1 MGIIFDHFVTTIE
14 VVPPL
19 GSDAKPL
26 LSSLEALN
34 HLAFD
39 GFSVATN
46 PVAKPRMSAMAV
58 CVLAQQKT
66 NRPAILHVTTRDHNF
81 LSLQAML
88 WGAKALGITTILAAT
103 GDYVAL
109 GNRATTTT
117 VRDLDVYGLIKMA
130 RAREADFQTGVV
142 IDPKVLPAGIPKAAE
157 RLRKKIDAG
166 AHFAVTQPVYGE
178 KDAENLAEAV
188 CGLGIPVVMG
198 ILPLRTS
205 RHAEFLHEKVS
216 GITVPGDLLKRM
228 AEADDSIKEGVD
240 NAKEMLAIAKT
251 HFKGACIMPPF
262 DHYEVMPDI
271 LT

>member
-1 MGIIFDHFVTTIE
+1 MHIQFDHFVTTIE

-19 GSDAKPL
+19 GFDAKPL

-34 HLAFD
+34 FLMFD

-46 PVAKPRMSAMAV
+46 PVAKARMSAMAV
-58 CVLAQQKT
+58 CVLAQQKM

-88 WGAKALGITTILAAT
+88 WGAKALGITTVLAAT

-109 GNRATTTT
+109 GDRATTTT

-130 RAREADFQTGVV
+130 RESDLQTGVV
-142 IDPKVLPAGIPKAAE
+142 IDPKILPAGIQKAAE

-166 AHFAVTQPVYGE
+166 AQFAVTQPVYGE
-178 KDAENLAEAV
+178 KDAENLAKAV

-216 GITVPGDLLKRM
+216 GITVPGDLRKRM
-228 AEADDSIKEGVD
+228 AEAKDSIKEGVD
-240 NAKEMLAIAKT
+240 NAKEMLAIART